1 VLLVFSLI
9 AVALFVLMSQALKG
23 TVFELSMQRDNFA
36 GIFLVRDIFVLTV
49 PGVLLVNYFGT
60 ARFSG
65 LDHVARGSVAYIS
78 FYVFAALAM
87 FFVTLGWLSRRLAL
101 KDLRYT
107 PPDAATANYDARLR
121 VLTVLF
127 LCYGLVLLFASYF
140 VFGVKHALFS
150 VLLGDYE
157 SIKVVRLEN
166 RQSSGPSVVFSLL
179 QFIYAVCAIT
189 LGSRAFDARRLVRF
203 GGIVLVLV
211 FATLEGAKAPPF
223 NALMLFVVSYLSFHH
238 TRISL
243 RTVFTSAIVI
253 ATFIGLMFYSVQ
265 LQYPEFDF
273 ARFLEYVFNRLG
285 VGQVG
290 GVYEEYNLKIHNWA
304 YGWHAIPFAN
314 QFLDYPVFQRDLMI
328 ISEQVHDP
336 TSTGVKNTLFIAE
349 AYGIGGPVLAV
360 LSPFILGSSFA
371 LSFCALSWYWRRLF
385 IADRHVCAKVTSLLF
400 VSFLSL
406 TGGFAEWPFFK
417 GVILLLVFTTVCWLP
432 YAILRACSVTV
443 TRPAATLA
451 GRTDP

>member
-1 VLLVFSLI
+1 MFLVFSLI

-23 TVFELSMQRDNFA
+23 TVFELSMKRDNFA
-36 GIFLVRDIFVLTV
+36 GLFLIRDIFVLTV
-49 PGVLLVNYFGT
+49 PGVLLVNHFGT

-65 LDHVARGSVAYIS
+65 LDHVSRESVAYIS
-78 FYVFAALAM
+78 SYILVALGVFFLA
-87 FFVTLGWLSRRLAL
+87 LGWLSRRPLL
-101 KDLRYT
+101 KDLRYA
-107 PPDAATANYDARLR
+107 PPDGATANYDARLR
-121 VLTVLF
+121 VLTALF
-127 LCYGLVLLFASYF
+127 LSYGLCLLIASYS

-179 QFIYAVCAIT
+179 QFIYAVCAIM
-189 LGSRAFDARRLVRF
+189 LASRAFDGRKLVRF
-203 GGIVLVLV
+203 CGIMLVLV

-238 TRISL
+238 TRVSL
-243 RTVFTSAIVI
+243 RTVFASAVLI
-253 ATFIGLMFYSVQ
+253 AGFIGLMFYSVQ

-290 GVYEEYNLKIHNWA
+290 GVYEEYNLKIQDWA

-314 QFLDYPVFQRDLMI
+314 QFLDYPVFHRDLMI

-360 LSPFILGSSFA
+360 LSPVILGSSFA
-371 LSFCALSWYWRRLF
+371 LSYCALSWYWRRLF
-385 IADRHVCAKVTSLLF
+385 IADRHVSSKVTSLLF

-417 GVILLLVFTTVCWLP
+417 GVVLLLIFTTVCWLP
-432 YAILRACSVTV
+432 YAILRACSGTV
-443 TRPAATLA
+443 ARPASAFV
-451 GRTDP
+451 GRTNP